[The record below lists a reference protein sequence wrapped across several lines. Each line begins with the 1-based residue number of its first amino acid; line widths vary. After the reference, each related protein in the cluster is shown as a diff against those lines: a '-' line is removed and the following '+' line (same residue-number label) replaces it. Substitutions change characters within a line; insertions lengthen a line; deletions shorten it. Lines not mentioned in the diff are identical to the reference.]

1 MKSLRNQLPM
11 RAQAQGVVIMIRD
24 ISLQRLCLSHRM
36 SLKAMTNKYILRISS
51 KIRLSISTSLG
62 IAKTLIGLS
71 AIFLI
76 WKHKILNQSI
86 QSRENVILKNF
97 QNSSLVMQSRSIIR
111 SSYKHLLSQLSQETM
126 EEQEWVCKKL
136 LMKILTSLLY
146 KALRGLRIVLEH
158 VKHLHYLCLIQ
169 RIQQ

>member
-1 MKSLRNQLPM
+1 
-11 RAQAQGVVIMIRD
+11 
-24 ISLQRLCLSHRM
+24 M
-36 SLKAMTNKYILRISS
+36 SLKAMTSKYILRISS

-62 IAKTLIGLS
+62 IAKILIGLS
-71 AIFLI
+71 AIFLT

-126 EEQEWVCKKL
+126 EEQE
-136 LMKILTSLLY
+136 
-146 KALRGLRIVLEH
+146 
-158 VKHLHYLCLIQ
+158 
-169 RIQQ
+169 